1 MAAAAAGQ
9 ALEGGDSTAFVFA
22 PIAAQFGTWVNDV
35 LPILLATSLFAGILA
50 FHNSANR
57 YLFSLSREGLLP
69 RRLSAVNR
77 RHSPGVAGF
86 VQTTIAAL
94 LVIPFALAGKD
105 PVVTLF
111 SWGSGVAVLA
121 IMLLY
126 FLTSASVVVFF
137 RRERLDTRPWN
148 TLIAP
153 VLGALGIAGAI
164 WLIVENFTTLIG
176 GERSTAVWL
185 QLTVPAVLVLGVVA
199 GRLTRSGRS

>member
-1 MAAAAAGQ
+1 APCQAVASAGSF
-9 ALEGGDSTAFVFA
+9 ALAVSWSFSRIT
-22 PIAAQFGTWVNDV
+22 
-35 LPILLATSLFAGILA
+35 GILA

-69 RRLSAVNR
+69 HRLSAVNR

-86 VQTTIAAL
+86 AQTGIAAL
-94 LVIPFALAGKD
+94 LVIPFALADKD

-137 RRERLDTRPWN
+137 RRERLDTRRWN
-148 TLIAP
+148 TLVAP

-185 QLTVPAVLVLGVVA
+185 QLTVPAVLVLGVAA
-199 GRLTRSGRS
+199 GGLTRSARS